1 MKVFQVIAAA
11 SLFVAAA
18 VGAQAASFIGQTVDG
33 ALIAGPDMS
42 VTTQFRSPITA
53 PGTFDGVMQDNF
65 DDTWNV
71 TLQVLSTEVIV
82 GWTGTGDGN
91 IGGPSNLVTV
101 DLSGYTN
108 GAILGLDSYSCA
120 PSGNFPC
127 TALGGPLSSITS
139 LTSTSTSFDVS
150 FEAMRSGETYV
161 FGTPAVPEPSTW
173 AMMLLGFAGLGFA
186 GYRTAR
192 RGASA

>member
-108 GAILGLDSYSCA
+108 GAILGLDRQLRALRQLSLHG
-120 PSGNFPC
+120 SGRS
-127 TALGGPLSSITS
+127 ALLDHQPDL
-139 LTSTSTSFDVS
+139 DVHL
-150 FEAMRSGETYV
+150 V
-161 FGTPAVPEPSTW
+161 
-173 AMMLLGFAGLGFA
+173 
-186 GYRTAR
+186 R
-192 RGASA
+192 RVVRGNA

>member
-1 MKVFQVIAAA
+1 
-11 SLFVAAA
+11 
-18 VGAQAASFIGQTVDG
+18 
-33 ALIAGPDMS
+33 
-42 VTTQFRSPITA
+42 
-53 PGTFDGVMQDNF
+53 MQDSF
-65 DDTWNV
+65 DETWNV
-71 TLQVLSTEVIV
+71 TLQVLSTEIIV
-82 GWTGTGDGN
+82 GWTGTDLGN

-108 GAILGLDSYSCA
+108 GPILGLDSYSCA

-161 FGTPAVPEPSTW
+161 FGAAVPEPATW
-173 AMMLLGFAGLGFA
+173 AMMGLGFAGLGFA
-186 GYRTAR
+186 GYRRSRKTLSIVA
-192 RGASA
+192 